1 MVQRF
6 GTRLMK
12 IHRDVFLEISR
23 PLLLPL
29 SVKKESL
36 FLKSKGRPWLP
47 RFLRLLCSR
56 DFSIELRCLAQFFLF
71 FFLFKYIFI
80 FMILDN
86 SSNYQACF
94 VIFDFRV
101 IFNLFSQWWLLL
113 FYFHE
118 FRAFVEFLASWFV
131 FCQLWITIIFIFIFQ
146 KLIQS
151 LHVKIAMENFV
162 APFKNNY

>member
-29 SVKKESL
+29 PVKKESL

-101 IFNLFSQWWLLL
+101 IFK
-113 FYFHE
+113 
-118 FRAFVEFLASWFV
+118 FLAVMIAIILFPWISSIRWVSCRWFV

-151 LHVKIAMENFV
+151 LHVKIAMEDFV

>member
-80 FMILDN
+80 FMILGN

-101 IFNLFSQWWLLL
+101 IFK
-113 FYFHE
+113 
-118 FRAFVEFLASWFV
+118 FLAVMIAIILFPWISSIRWVSCRWFV

-151 LHVKIAMENFV
+151 LHVKIAMEDFV

>member
-80 FMILDN
+80 FMILGN

-101 IFNLFSQWWLLL
+101 IFK
-113 FYFHE
+113 
-118 FRAFVEFLASWFV
+118 FLALMIAIISFPWISSIRWVSCRWFV

-151 LHVKIAMENFV
+151 LHVKIAMEDFV

>member
-80 FMILDN
+80 FMILGN

-101 IFNLFSQWWLLL
+101 IFKFLAVMIAIILFPWISSIRWVSCELIRILPAL
-113 FYFHE
+113 NNNYFHFYFSE
-118 FRAFVEFLASWFV
+118 INSIFARQNRNGGFRSPV
-131 FCQLWITIIFIFIFQ
+131 
-146 KLIQS
+146 
-151 LHVKIAMENFV
+151 
-162 APFKNNY
+162 

>member
-56 DFSIELRCLAQFFLF
+56 DFSIELRCLAQFFF
-71 FFLFKYIFI
+71 CFFLFKYIFI
-80 FMILDN
+80 FMILGN

-101 IFNLFSQWWLLL
+101 IFK
-113 FYFHE
+113 
-118 FRAFVEFLASWFV
+118 FLAVMIAIILFPWISSIRWVSCRWFV

-151 LHVKIAMENFV
+151 LHVKIAMEDFV
-162 APFKNNY
+162 

>member
-80 FMILDN
+80 FMILGN

-101 IFNLFSQWWLLL
+101 IFK
-113 FYFHE
+113 
-118 FRAFVEFLASWFV
+118 FLAVMIAIILFPWISSVRWVSCRWFV
-131 FCQLWITIIFIFIFQ
+131 FCQLWITIIFIFYFSEVNSIFARQ
-146 KLIQS
+146 NRNGGFRS
-151 LHVKIAMENFV
+151 PV
-162 APFKNNY
+162 